1 MKNIY
6 LRKNI
11 FYYRKSIPKNLKK
24 FFQNKVLYIRTL
36 STKSKTLALKY
47 AKILNQKFNAIKEVY
62 FMSFDI
68 NLIHQLV
75 EEFHNTLL
83 EDTEKDLYSIKNP
96 EDTLFAL
103 GLEDNIKQLQNEYE
117 DGIYDKNEIQTIL
130 NKISYKPNN
139 DEINEIGKILLSSKI
154 NHLKTINN
162 KIDNSYYN
170 KPKPIIKKVVA
181 GIETNKPYRNVK
193 STFERFK
200 K

>member
-103 GLEDNIKQLQNEYE
+103 GLED
-117 DGIYDKNEIQTIL
+117 
-130 NKISYKPNN
+130 
-139 DEINEIGKILLSSKI
+139 
-154 NHLKTINN
+154 
-162 KIDNSYYN
+162 
-170 KPKPIIKKVVA
+170 
-181 GIETNKPYRNVK
+181 
-193 STFERFK
+193 
-200 K
+200 

>member
-11 FYYRKSIPKNLKK
+11 FYYRKSIPKSLKK

-36 STKSKTLALKY
+36 GTKSKTLALKY
-47 AKILNQKFNAIKEVY
+47 AKLLNQKFNAIKEVY

-83 EDTEKDLYSIKNP
+83 EDTEKDLYNIKNP

-103 GLEDNIKQLQNEYE
+103 GLEDNIEQLQNEY
-117 DGIYDKNEIQTIL
+117 
-130 NKISYKPNN
+130 
-139 DEINEIGKILLSSKI
+139 LSSDFTPLGILKFFNDFPAGHLI
-154 NHLKTINN
+154 NSVLFLSNN
-162 KIDNSYYN
+162 N
-170 KPKPIIKKVVA
+170 PA
-181 GIETNKPYRNVK
+181 ELL
-193 STFERFK
+193 
-200 K
+200 